1 MASPT
6 EIRIEKAGRKLVD
19 VFNRHGFETCYC
31 STKEEAREKALSY
44 IDREKDVVSW
54 GGCQS
59 AMDIGLID
67 VLRAGAADGSYKVID
82 RDTAKSPEERVEI
95 MRQALL
101 CDVYIGGANALSETG
116 EMVNIDGNG
125 NRVAAMTF
133 GPKSVIVVAS
143 LDKVMPDLDSA
154 MKRARSVASPI
165 NMQRFGL
172 KTPCAENG
180 ICADCSSPDRICNYF
195 QIIARSKPAGKI
207 KLILVGEKLGF

>member
-1 MASPT
+1 MASP
-6 EIRIEKAGRKLVD
+6 IETRNQKAGEKLVE
-19 VFNRHGFETCYC
+19 VFSKHGFETTYVD
-31 STKEEAREKALSY
+31 TKEEAYRKALTY
-44 IDREKDVVSW
+44 ITKDDVVSW

-59 AMDIGLID
+59 AVDIGLIGE
-67 VLRAGAADGSYKVID
+67 LRAGAAEGRYKVID
-82 RDTAKSPEERVEI
+82 RDTAKSPEERMEL

-116 EMVNIDGNG
+116 EIVNIDGNG

-143 LDKVMPDLDSA
+143 LSKVAQDLDSA
-154 MKRARSVASPI
+154 MKRARSVAAPV

-172 KTPCAENG
+172 MTPCNANG
-180 ICADCSSPDRICNYF
+180 LCADCSSSDRICNYF

-207 KLILVGEKLGF
+207 KLILVGETLGF